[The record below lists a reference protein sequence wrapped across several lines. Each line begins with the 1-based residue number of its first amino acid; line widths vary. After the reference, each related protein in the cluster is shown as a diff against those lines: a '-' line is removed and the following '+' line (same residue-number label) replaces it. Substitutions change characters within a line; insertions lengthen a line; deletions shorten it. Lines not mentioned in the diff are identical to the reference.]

1 MRTRFSDALLRAA
14 LVAGLIILPSAAG
27 SFEALGLGD
36 VEVLADAELAEQR
49 AGFAV
54 QGMQVNFGAEIRTF
68 IDDEL
73 MVQTNISWQ
82 DGAATMSREISSML
96 TSVEADQLEDGMLQ
110 TPSITMRVGDATVL
124 LANAG
129 QTAIMFRPEAPLQ
142 TAIINTASNVSVRQ
156 EINSTLDLAGYEQ
169 YRGAVMTE
177 RMAAQLGTLLDFA
190 TIAGLSR

>member
-1 MRTRFSDALLRAA
+1 
-14 LVAGLIILPSAAG
+14 
-27 SFEALGLGD
+27 
-36 VEVLADAELAEQR
+36 
-49 AGFAV
+49 
-54 QGMQVNFGAEIRTF
+54 
-68 IDDEL
+68 
-73 MVQTNISWQ
+73 
-82 DGAATMSREISSML
+82 ML
-96 TSVEADQLEDGMLQ
+96 TTVEAGQLEDGMLQ

-169 YRGAVMTE
+169 YRGAVVTE

>member
-1 MRTRFSDALLRAA
+1 MRTLFSDALLRAA
-14 LVAGLIILPSAAG
+14 LAAGLIILPSAAG

-36 VEVLADAELAEQR
+36 VEVLEDAELAEQR

-68 IDDEL
+68 IDNEL

-110 TPSITMRVGDATVL
+110 TPSIKMRVGDATVL

-156 EINSTLDLAGYEQ
+156 EINLTLDLAGYEQ